1 MMKHWEKKANGWVF
15 LSHSSKDYESVK
27 LVRNYLEDNGFSA
40 LMFYLKCL
48 EDKNN
53 EKLVQDIIKWE
64 IESRN
69 IFVLCNSEEAKS
81 SSWVKK
87 EFEHVNSLQNKII
100 KEIDMETF
108 KYKKA
113 TALSVLDT
121 LINNATLYFIYHSE
135 NREIVTKIYDFLNN
149 KGFKILKNNSNTTS
163 NTNNKK
169 SENFVSAI
177 EEASEQGTILIFLS
191 KKVLDS
197 KWFWTEKEIALDTN
211 NKNFITPIVLDDVEI
226 DEFSAFKNSEYI
238 VTLNSYSYEQED
250 NLIKIENM
258 INKVVRDKKR
268 LAE

>member
-1 MMKHWEKKANGWVF
+1 MKHWEKKANGWVF

-211 NKNFITPIVLDDVEI
+211 NKNFIIPIVLDDVEI

>member
-1 MMKHWEKKANGWVF
+1 MKHWEKKANGWVF

-48 EDKNN
+48 EDKDKEDCIQN
-53 EKLVQDIIKWE
+53 IIKWE

-81 SSWVKK
+81 SNWVTK
-87 EFEHVNSLQNKII
+87 EFEYVKTLENKII

-121 LINNATLYFIYHSE
+121 LINNATLYFIYHSD
-135 NREIVTKIYDFLNN
+135 NRGIVIKIYDFLNS
-149 KGFKILKNNSNTTS
+149 KGFKILKNYPNTTS

-169 SENFVSAI
+169 SENFASAI

-191 KKVLDS
+191 KKVLDYN
-197 KWFWTEKEIALDTN
+197 WFWAEKEIALGTN
-211 NKNFITPIVLDDVEI
+211 NKNFIIPIVLDDVDI
-226 DEFSAFKNSEYI
+226 NEFSAFKNSKYI
-238 VTLNSYSYEQED
+238 VTLNSNYYDED
-250 NLIKIENM
+250 DDLTKIENM
-258 INKVVRDKKR
+258 INNVLKDKQNE
-268 LAE
+268 A